1 MRQPQKSNIM
11 GLSRKLTEADRQIRS
26 QVIVA
31 ETSDKELNA
40 SSESVWEENGYFGD
54 INPDFSIHKRDFP
67 ENALKYINQAY
78 LTVKEGNAMIYCNYV
93 LLDQILHLKNPPENL
108 DEALANDETKT
119 LAKMFV
125 PEYDRNN
132 GKFLG
137 VKETLGYIMLRNEA
151 E

>member
-78 LTVKEGNAMIYCNYV
+78 
-93 LLDQILHLKNPPENL
+93 
-108 DEALANDETKT
+108 
-119 LAKMFV
+119 
-125 PEYDRNN
+125 
-132 GKFLG
+132 
-137 VKETLGYIMLRNEA
+137 
-151 E
+151 